1 MNKSYHALV
10 VGLGVL
16 IAASCTSKSESTA
29 KTSASGEVTPQ
40 LGGEVKAESGA
51 GVRVPAGS
59 VTEVKTLQIDAESPE
74 VIAATLPENAGQ
86 PYAFTPHGT
95 TFESAVTVTVPAV
108 AGATQVLRLDDEQD
122 TTWEV
127 VEGVTIANGVA
138 TFQTNHFC
146 VYVAVAKGSTGS
158 GGASSTSGSTSA
170 AYGGT
175 PAATGG
181 SVSGGTSSI
190 GGSTAQGGSVSG
202 GTSSI
207 GGSTAQG
214 GSKSTGGT
222 TANGGTT
229 SVGGTTSTS
238 TTNPGIDFCGT
249 PSGTPTACY
258 TNGMSACSTSISAC
272 CADSMCSFAL
282 KCTLASVYSEYACN
296 SDGSAASKALFQA
309 VKSCLV
315 SANAGCPFLATAV

>member
-16 IAASCTSKSESTA
+16 VAASCTSKSESTA

-108 AGATQVLRLDDEQD
+108 TGATQVLRLDDEQD

-146 VYVAVAKGSTGS
+146 VYVAVAKESTGS
-158 GGASSTSGSTSA
+158 GGASSTGGSTSA
-170 AYGGT
+170 ANGGT
-175 PAATGG
+175 TAATGG

-190 GGSTAQGGSVSG
+190 GGASFG
-202 GTSSI
+202 GT
-207 GGSTAQG
+207 TAQG

-238 TTNPGIDFCGT
+238 TTKPGIDFCGT
-249 PSGTPTACY
+249 PSDAPTACY

-282 KCTLASVYSEYACN
+282 KCTLANVYSESACN
-296 SDGSAASKALFQA
+296 SDGSAAAKALFQA

-315 SANAGCPFLATAV
+315 SNNAGCPFLGTAV